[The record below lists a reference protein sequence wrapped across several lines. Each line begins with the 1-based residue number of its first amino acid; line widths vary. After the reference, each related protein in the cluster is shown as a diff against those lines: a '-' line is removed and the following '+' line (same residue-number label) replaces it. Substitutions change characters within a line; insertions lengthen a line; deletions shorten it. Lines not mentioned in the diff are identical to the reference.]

1 MWWKALREKVSAYIA
16 NIRFIMKGGESFV
29 ATYMLYALNIADA
42 EQAFSSVPRRYKKGV
57 RRQLE
62 ILGMPELEHM
72 TLEELKARKAEAEKG
87 EE

>member
-1 MWWKALREKVSAYIA
+1 M
-16 NIRFIMKGGESFV
+16 

-72 TLEELKARKAEAEKG
+72 TLDELKARKAEAEKG